1 MTELFEHMAR
11 GRTGTMT
18 LAPGAAGET
27 TATGRGS
34 AQDSWELRVFGSLTV
49 LHAGQALRLGPLRHR
64 ALLGLLLVRLG
75 TVVAVGQL
83 VDELWGPRPPGHPV
97 ATLQTYV
104 SHLRRAL
111 ARTREDGGGRARLS
125 HLSPGY
131 VLDLDPELVD
141 AYRFERLVEH
151 GRNALAAHHYHHADH
166 QLSQALGLWRGQPYL
181 ELVSYRPIADENER
195 LGQLRLTA
203 LEAQADACLAL
214 GDADRAVRTLYP
226 EVQHNP
232 CHERLVGHL
241 MTGLYRLG
249 RQAEALRLYEQTR
262 RHLAEELGVDPGA
275 ELQRVHSDILH
286 QRLAL
291 PESPARLSASIG
303 GAAEGRIDASDAADT
318 TFTTVPTDATD
329 ATTATSGMTDSAR
342 PAATAGPQP
351 VRPWAPVEPGPAVPA
366 TPATPPSTPGPP
378 IPRTHKSAAPA
389 ADPLPSVAATRSAV
403 APPPPASHRP
413 VDEPSPADPPGG
425 PVVRSAAAVALR
437 VTGSPAPHEERTP
450 AAPSGSTGP
459 AEAVVPVVS
468 VSWSAGWAAR
478 HSALLRASLAS
489 VALSEEAMP
498 AAPGHALV
506 FGTADPHRARGLFV
520 GRARGRAVLRRHV
533 LDALNGGSHLTAVL
547 GETGV
552 GKTELVEQVTAHLN
566 DQLQEVVWG
575 CCTAGDGAPDYWV
588 WSQVFRQLK
597 VSRPEAFRRAE
608 TRFGMLLAPL
618 MLDPEAGRRTL
629 PAEEPPPVTRF
640 LIQDAMCET
649 LLALTAEEPLVV
661 VLEDLDQADGRS
673 LELLALLRTRLHGEP
688 LAVVVIAEDTG
699 VASDFLDGGV
709 VTDILSDSRTRSLRL
724 SGLSREETAEL
735 LTAHTNIRLPDDTL
749 RILHERSRGNPY
761 FLIQFLAGVDD
772 LGLLYDRGALELAL
786 ADVPLGVRQ
795 ALGRRVATLPEPVLE
810 VLRCCSALGNAF
822 GLGLVREVVT
832 PGTDPEPAVEAALRC
847 GLLRR
852 EPRQPFRLAFRDQL
866 IQEVLLSEVSGTER
880 ARLRAT
886 AVHAALREPG
896 PHFTARTPGRR
907 TPRPGRPADPAGASG
922 PHPA

>member
-11 GRTGTMT
+11 GRTGTVT
-18 LAPGAAGET
+18 LTSGAAGET
-27 TATGRGS
+27 TAPGQGTT
-34 AQDSWELRVFGSLTV
+34 QDTWELRVFGSLTV

-291 PESPARLSASIG
+291 PESPARLSASTG
-303 GAAEGRIDASDAADT
+303 GAAEGRSDATDAADT
-318 TFTTVPTDATD
+318 TRTTGPAEATA
-329 ATTATSGMTDSAR
+329 ATAATSGPTDSAR

-351 VRPWAPVEPGPAVPA
+351 MRPWAPVEPGPAVPA
-366 TPATPPSTPGPP
+366 TPPTPPGPP
-378 IPRTHKSAAPA
+378 MPRPPKSAAPA
-389 ADPLPSVAATRSAV
+389 ADPLPSVAAPRSAV
-403 APPPPASHRP
+403 VPPPQPSHRP

-425 PVVRSAAAVALR
+425 PVVRSAAAVAPR
-437 VTGSPAPHEERTP
+437 VTTSPAAHADR
-450 AAPSGSTGP
+450 ALASPSGSAGP
-459 AEAVVPVVS
+459 ADAVVPVVS

-489 VALSEEAMP
+489 MALSEDARHTAP
-498 AAPGHALV
+498 APAL
-506 FGTADPHRARGLFV
+506 GTTDPHRARGLFV
-520 GRARGRAVLRRHV
+520 GRARGRAVLRRHL

-552 GKTELVEQVTAHLN
+552 GKTELVEQVTTHLT

-673 LELLALLRTRLHGEP
+673 LELLTLLRTRLHGEP

-699 VASDFLDGGV
+699 VAADFLDGGV

-749 RILHERSRGNPY
+749 RVLHERSRGNPY
-761 FLIQFLAGVDD
+761 FLLQFLAGVDD
-772 LGLLYDRGALELAL
+772 LGPLYDRGALESAL

-795 ALGRRVATLPEPVLE
+795 ALGRRVAALPEPVLD

-822 GLGLVREVVT
+822 GLALVREVVT

-852 EPRQPFRLAFRDQL
+852 EPQPPFRLAFRDQL
-866 IQEVLLSEVSGTER
+866 IQEVLLSELTGTER

-886 AVHAALREPG
+886 AVHVALREPG

-907 TPRPGRPADPAGASG
+907 APRPGRPADPAGASD